1 MGKDFRWLDDDDDLG
16 DDRAEPSRPPQ
27 PDDES
32 SPASI
37 LRRRQDRPVEELD
50 SRLQA
55 LRAKALSAADPK
67 TAPPQTLYDVDDV
80 LVSPEIAHRPSGVIS
95 AAALSQAQKKQVEL
109 LQDIVGGPLEADARA
124 EPRRGLLSILAWP
137 RLLTALIIFAAVT
150 APFVLLNIAP
160 GDLPP
165 PTFGAD
171 NPAAEQ
177 VFAALDGLQEG
188 DWALVGYEYG
198 PTAAGE
204 LDALAD
210 ILLRHLFF
218 RGAKPIIVSSNP
230 IALVHARNV
239 LNDISRSV
247 QSAGMSLQANRDYYL
262 LRYLA
267 GGALGLRD
275 LSHNFASIVNISA
288 RGFPTHLELTSLDEM
303 ALILLIAE
311 RADDIRHW
319 AEQVAPPTT
328 VDLVAATGYAAQ
340 PLAEPYALQSAGI
353 SGLLVGVR
361 GAYTYGLML
370 QDRLPTSPE
379 DLEAFDLLPPAAGE
393 TPLPTVTAPPTV
405 TPQPNATPQPTASP
419 TTAPNLAA
427 YVQSRARRQETPR
440 LQAITLGTMAAAL
453 IIAFG
458 NAYFGLQALLRRR
471 TKSKGQ

>member
-27 PDDES
+27 PNDES
-32 SPASI
+32 SPTSI

-80 LVSPEIAHRPSGVIS
+80 LVSPEISHKPSGVIS
-95 AAALSQAQKKQVEL
+95 ASALSQAQKKQVEL

-124 EPRRGLLSILAWP
+124 EPRRRGFLSILAGP

-165 PTFGAD
+165 STFGID
-171 NPAAEQ
+171 NPAAER

-204 LDALAD
+204 LDVLAD

-275 LSHNFASIVNISA
+275 LSHNFASVVTISA
-288 RGFPTHLELTSLDEM
+288 RGFPTYLELTSLDEM
-303 ALILLIAE
+303 ALMLLIAE

-319 AEQVAPPTT
+319 AEQVAPTTT

-340 PLAEPYALQSAGI
+340 PLTEPYALQSAGVN
-353 SGLLVGVR
+353 GLLVGIR

-370 QDRLPTSPE
+370 QDRLPTSPGE
-379 DLEAFDLLPPAAGE
+379 DLEAFDLLPPTGGE
-393 TPLPTVTAPPTV
+393 TPIPTV
-405 TPQPNATPQPTASP
+405 TPQPNATPQPTVTPQP
-419 TTAPNLAA
+419 TPTPNLAA
-427 YVQSRARRQETPR
+427 YVQSRDRRQETPR
-440 LQAITLGTMAAAL
+440 LQAITMGTMAAVL

>member
-27 PDDES
+27 PNDES

-37 LRRRQDRPVEELD
+37 LRRQQDRPVEELD

-80 LVSPEIAHRPSGVIS
+80 LVSPEIAHKPSGVIS

-124 EPRRGLLSILAWP
+124 EPRRRGFLSILAGP

-160 GDLPP
+160 GELPP
-165 PTFGAD
+165 STFGIN

-204 LDALAD
+204 LDVLAD

-247 QSAGMSLQANRDYYL
+247 QSSGMSLQANRDYYL

-275 LSHNFASIVNISA
+275 LSHNFASIVTISA
-288 RGFPTHLELTSLDEM
+288 RGFPTYLELTSLDEM
-303 ALILLIAE
+303 ALMLLIAE

-319 AEQVAPPTT
+319 AEQVAPTTT

-353 SGLLVGVR
+353 NGLLVGIR

-370 QDRLPTSPE
+370 QDRLPTSPGE
-379 DLEAFDLLPPAAGE
+379 DLEAFDLLPPAGGE
-393 TPLPTVTAPPTV
+393 TPIPTV
-405 TPQPNATPQPTASP
+405 TPQPNATPQPTVTPQP
-419 TTAPNLAA
+419 TPTPNLAA
-427 YVQSRARRQETPR
+427 YVQSRDRRQERPR
-440 LQAITLGTMAAAL
+440 LQAITLGTMAAVL

>member
-1 MGKDFRWLDDDDDLG
+1 MGRDFRWLDDDDDLFADG
-16 DDRAEPSRPPQ
+16 DDRAEPSRPAQ
-27 PDDES
+27 SNDES
-32 SPASI
+32 SPAAI

-55 LRAKALSAADPK
+55 LRAKAMSAADPK
-67 TAPPQTLYDVDDV
+67 AAPPQTLYDVDDV
-80 LVSPEIAHRPSGVIS
+80 LVSPEIAHKPSGVIS
-95 AAALSQAQKKQVEL
+95 AAALSQAQKKQIEL
-109 LQDIVGGPLEADARA
+109 LQDIVGGPLEANARA
-124 EPRRGLLSILAWP
+124 EPRRRGFLSAFAWP
-137 RLLTALIIFAAVT
+137 RLLAAFIIFAAVT

-165 PTFGAD
+165 PAFGTD
-171 NPAAEQ
+171 NPAAGR
-177 VFAALDGLQEG
+177 VFTALDGLQEG
-188 DWALVGYEYG
+188 DWVLVGYEYG

-204 LDALAD
+204 LDVLAD

-239 LNDISRSV
+239 LNGISRSV
-247 QSAGMSLQANRDYYL
+247 QPAGMSLQANRDYYL

-288 RGFPTHLELTSLDEM
+288 RGFPTYLELASLDEM
-303 ALILLIAE
+303 ALLLLIAE

-319 AEQVAPPTT
+319 AEQVAPTTT

-353 SGLLVGVR
+353 SGLLVGIR
-361 GAYTYGLML
+361 GAYTYGLVL
-370 QDRLPTSPE
+370 QSRLPTSPGE
-379 DLEAFDLLPPAAGE
+379 DLEAFDLLP
-393 TPLPTVTAPPTV
+393 TV
-405 TPQPNATPQPTASP
+405 TPQPNATAQPTASP
-419 TTAPNLAA
+419 ASTPNSAA
-427 YVQSRARRQETPR
+427 YVQSRDRRQETPR
-440 LQAITLGTMAAAL
+440 LQAMTMGTMAAVL

-458 NAYFGLQALLRRR
+458 NVYFGLQALLRRR